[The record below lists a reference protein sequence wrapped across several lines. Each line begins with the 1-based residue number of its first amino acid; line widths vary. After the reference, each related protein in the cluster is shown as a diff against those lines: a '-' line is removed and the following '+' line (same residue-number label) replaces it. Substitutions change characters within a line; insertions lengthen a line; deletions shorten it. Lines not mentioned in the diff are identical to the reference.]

1 MNARWKGS
9 ILAVS
14 LLAALPATVV
24 GQQGTAGNAPGAA
37 LGVGRGIDHVAS
49 LVRLQ
54 NFDDAVGVLTDQ
66 LGFSATAA
74 LLSPLGAKNRL
85 IWFDDLS
92 YLEVDAFT
100 EANPFTQQFL
110 DFLALHEGVG
120 FYGTEVLDA
129 DGAAAFLTAAGYPNT
144 GPIPAPP
151 LTLEAT
157 GDTVGAS
164 PLWRDIILTSRLAP
178 GNSNFFLDY
187 DEAGVQQMF
196 AQFPVLAPRPHPNT
210 ARKIDTLWLVVAD
223 LDAAVDFYRGLGLHV
238 TAKDQKIPYL
248 GGRGALVRYRNA
260 TLALL
265 QPDGP
270 GLVADFAAD
279 RGEGI
284 LGVSIEVA
292 SLATAHAYVESHTG
306 LVLPVFK
313 DRGRDR
319 FLIPA
324 SLAHGVLLEMVE

>member
-1 MNARWKGS
+1 MSARRSGW
-9 ILAVS
+9 
-14 LLAALPATVV
+14 LLAGALLAGVPAVA
-24 GQQGTAGNAPGAA
+24 AGNAPGVA
-37 LGVGRGIDHVAS
+37 LGVGRGVDHVAS
-49 LVRLQ
+49 LVRLES
-54 NFDDAVGVLTDQ
+54 FDAAVSVLTDQ

-100 EANPFTQQFL
+100 EANPFTQPFL
-110 DFLALHEGVG
+110 DFLAHHEGVG
-120 FYGTEVLDA
+120 FYGTEVVDA
-129 DGAAAFLTAAGYPNT
+129 DQAAAFLTAAGYPNT

-164 PLWRDIILTSRLAP
+164 PLWRDIILTSRVAP
-178 GNSNFFLDY
+178 ANTNFFLDY

-196 AQFPVLAPRPHPNT
+196 AQFPVLAPRPHANT
-210 ARKIDTLWLVVAD
+210 ARRIDALWLVVAD
-223 LDAAVDFYRGLGLHV
+223 LDAAVDFYRGLGLQV
-238 TAKDQKIPYL
+238 TARDQKIPYL
-248 GGRGALVRYRNA
+248 GGRGALVQYHNA

-284 LGVSIEVA
+284 LGVSVEVG

-306 LVLPVFK
+306 LALPVFK
-313 DRGRDR
+313 DRGRER
-319 FLIPA
+319 FLIPSA
-324 SLAHGVLLEMVE
+324 LAHGVLIEMVE